1 VGGAAARAR
10 RARPPS
16 LDPSHPSPDL
26 IHAMGGTVVAVSDRH
41 GAVHNAAGLD
51 VPALRRHVRARP
63 PFGGSLRSFPGGSP
77 LPLSELLPLEC
88 DVFIPAAI
96 GGVINERTARSVKA
110 GVVVEAAN
118 AATTPAGDAVLRE
131 RGVAVVPDIY
141 ASGGGVTV
149 SFFEWVQ
156 VRPRRARAGPAL
168 ALASPSTLDP
178 SPPPPEH
185 PKLSVG
191 RGRGGRPPR
200 GRDGGRVPPRARRR
214 HGARHPAAHRRLCRR
229 PAIGHAGDHE
239 PRV

>member
-1 VGGAAARAR
+1 
-10 RARPPS
+10 
-16 LDPSHPSPDL
+16 
-26 IHAMGGTVVAVSDRH
+26 MGGTVVAVSDRH

-178 SPPPPEH
+178 PPPPHIQNYRWDAAEVDARLAGAMGAAFRRVH
-185 PKLSVG
+185 DVATARAIPLRTAAFVVGLQSVTRATMN
-191 RGRGGRPPR
+191 RGF
-200 GRDGGRVPPRARRR
+200 D
-214 HGARHPAAHRRLCRR
+214 
-229 PAIGHAGDHE
+229 
-239 PRV
+239 